1 MSIKPG
7 SRDALLVVDV
17 QNDFLAG
24 GSLPVPGGDAI
35 IPILN
40 RYIALFKRNRLPVF
54 ATRAW
59 HPQRHASFA
68 EQGGP
73 WPPHCVAG
81 TPGAAFP
88 ASLALPDDVI
98 VVSKVANEQRDA
110 YSGFQETDLDWRLR
124 IAGVDRLFV
133 GGMATDYCVLNT
145 VRDALA
151 HGFDVMLLLDAIRA
165 INTRARDG
173 DAAIAEMLARGALG
187 VQLDDLEAGWERRP
201 HPGNARARSSQGRPA

>member
-124 IAGVDRLFV
+124 IAGKVRAHADARIGQPACCERGLRRRGHGV
-133 GGMATDYCVLNT
+133 SLRAATATSQL
-145 VRDALA
+145 
-151 HGFDVMLLLDAIRA
+151 H
-165 INTRARDG
+165 
-173 DAAIAEMLARGALG
+173 AA
-187 VQLDDLEAGWERRP
+187 
-201 HPGNARARSSQGRPA
+201 